1 MKNKLFYAEYHV
13 TEYISDTCTL
23 KQLDYLQLFYIT
35 VRLITLAYSVTSS
48 LMDTVRSLASAC

>member
-23 KQLDYLQLFYIT
+23 KQLDYLQLFYGKTNNI
-35 VRLITLAYSVTSS
+35 S
-48 LMDTVRSLASAC
+48 LQCDQQLNGHGS